1 MMTVGRVRRRYCR
14 PFSWTS
20 VIRPPDR
27 GRPGRPFLSE
37 MAGETPAIP
46 DWSKRGA
53 GIEPGA
59 HDLFA
64 RRKPHA
70 VMRGD
75 VADGFVEPGDAMRHA
90 DQIGMQ
96 ADRHDAAGLPA
107 LGVERVELAFDG
119 RDKLIDRAVARV
131 EKRRIVDLVGI
142 GDRDEPLA
150 AADIHKK

>member
-1 MMTVGRVRRRYCR
+1 MTTVGFSGTLYCR
-14 PFSWTS
+14 ALSSTS

-37 MAGETPAIP
+37 MAGGTPAIP

-53 GIEPGA
+53 GIEPGV
-59 HDLFA
+59 HDLRA
-64 RRKPHA
+64 GREPHA

-96 ADRHDAAGLPA
+96 ADRHDAAGLRA
-107 LGVERVELAFDG
+107 LGVEGVQLAFAR

-131 EKRRIVDLVGI
+131 ETRRIVDLVGI

-150 AADIHKK
+150 ATDI